1 MQFTSQLEQ
10 GDWYILAAWF
20 GVVGLLGLYGL
31 GRAVGNLRQRLARRR
46 LRAKPTATAA
56 ARTSAAPANAA
67 YPASTESCHWRRVIE
82 IIETGVC
89 RAEATAA
96 AHIAARQQ
104 IEAAEYALNRLRA
117 EYARAVRPPA
127 PAPAEM
133 ARSLRPLPAA
143 TRPEPLAA

>member
-31 GRAVGNLRQRLARRR
+31 GRTIRNLRQRLARRR

-56 ARTSAAPANAA
+56 TTSAAPPNVAR
-67 YPASTESCHWRRVIE
+67 PASTESCHWRRVIE
-82 IIETGVC
+82 IIETGLC
-89 RAEATAA
+89 RAEATSA

>member
-20 GVVGLLGLYGL
+20 GVVALLGLYGL
-31 GRAVGNLRQRLARRR
+31 GRAVRRLRQRLARRR
-46 LRAKPTATAA
+46 LRPMATAPV
-56 ARTSAAPANAA
+56 RTSAAPAA
-67 YPASTESCHWRRVIE
+67 PPPSTESCHWRRVLE
-82 IIETGVC
+82 IIETGLC
-89 RAEATAA
+89 RAEATSA

-117 EYARAVRPPA
+117 EYAQAVRAPA

-133 ARSLRPLPAA
+133 ATSRRPLPVTAH
-143 TRPEPLAA
+143 PEPLAA